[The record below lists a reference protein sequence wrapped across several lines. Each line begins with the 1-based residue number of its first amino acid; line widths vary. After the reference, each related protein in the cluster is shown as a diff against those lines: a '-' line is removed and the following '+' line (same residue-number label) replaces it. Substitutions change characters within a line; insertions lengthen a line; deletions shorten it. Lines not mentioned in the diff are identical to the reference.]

1 MAKSMTGYGRSDFSI
16 GAEVFS
22 IEVKSLNHRFIDVH
36 YRGPERFFAFEN
48 RIREEVKKT
57 FARGSF
63 SLHITATSAEVP
75 PLKLNLDMARLYI
88 EAAEGLKKELGVKG
102 EADIA
107 TLLRLKDIFTFE
119 KKGALGEADWEALKA
134 ALYAAFDQLADWR
147 LKEGAN
153 LREDLL
159 KKLGTLD
166 GILFDVEAHAPKTL
180 EAYRQK
186 LKEEMERLIG
196 GKIDDSRILLEAAIF
211 AERTDINEETARLKS
226 HLDMFRKFLKFDEP
240 IGKKLDFL
248 CQEIGREI
256 NTIGSKANDTKITGY
271 VIDMKGEI
279 EKIREQVQNVE

>member
-153 LREDLL
+153 LREDLI
-159 KKLGTLD
+159 KKLETLD